1 MPVFLDH
8 AATTPLR
15 ESARKALD
23 AALTITG
30 NPSSVHAHGQ
40 QTREILEEARDQV
53 AKAVDAN
60 RSEIVFLSGGTEANN
75 HAIKG
80 IYWKRQQDK
89 PRKLI
94 VSAATEHHALL
105 DPIEWLSRHEGA
117 EIAQVP
123 VGLNGELDLAALAS
137 LVQARGE
144 EIALVSL
151 MWVNNETGVITDIGK
166 VVEIASAFD
175 IPVHSDAIAA
185 LGHIPLSFQDS
196 GLTAM
201 SISAH
206 KVGGPIGIG
215 ALVVSRSYNP
225 VSLLHGG
232 GQERGLRSG
241 TMNYPMASAFG
252 AAALEAVAELT
263 ERQSRLEQLRNK
275 IESEVTAAISGAKV
289 TAATAHRAQHNAHL
303 IFSGVNSDSLLF
315 LLDQQGVSV
324 SAGSACQAGVLGPSH
339 VLVAMGY
346 SNADASSC
354 LRITLGHDTTEED
367 AEKFIAAL
375 KLVHPQ
381 ALAASRI

>member
-15 ESARKALD
+15 DSARKALD
-23 AALTITG
+23 AALGITG

-40 QTREILEEARDQV
+40 QTREILEDARDQV

-80 IYWKRQQDK
+80 IYWKRQQDR

-94 VSAATEHHALL
+94 ISAATEHHALL
-105 DPIEWLSRHEGA
+105 DPIEWLVNHEGA
-117 EIAQVP
+117 ETAQVP
-123 VGLNGELDLAALAS
+123 VGLNGELDLAAFAS
-137 LVQARGE
+137 MVKKHGD

-166 VVEIASAFD
+166 VVEIASSFG

-215 ALVVSRSYNP
+215 ALVMSRSYNP

-252 AAALEAVAELT
+252 AAALEAVEELS
-263 ERQSRLEQLRNK
+263 ERQNRLEQLRNK
-275 IESEVTAAISGAKV
+275 IESEVTAAIPGAKV

-303 IFSGVNSDSLLF
+303 IFPGVNSDSLLF